1 MRIRI
6 VLSATLTALG
16 LMFLIPAA
24 AHAHGDTL
32 KVVVTGQ
39 RAGHVTTDITWENDG
54 DAVDETVAATVNAV
68 SVDGTR
74 TMGPWRLVRDPAA
87 APAGWTTAETL
98 PPGSWKVTVE
108 VGFPALGKGEL
119 EVGVPVVD
127 PAPTTGAATTGAAST
142 GATAGGTPAVPAP
155 TPEAAAGSTAGSGSA
170 AATSADSSSP
180 APAPSGTQAAAG
192 ADGDAVWWTTA
203 GVAVTA
209 LAGAGVGLLLRR
221 RRMRGACRTS

>member
-6 VLSATLTALG
+6 ALSATLAALG

-39 RAGHVTTDITWENDG
+39 RAGHVTADITWENDG

-68 SVDGTR
+68 SPDGSR

-87 APAGWTTAETL
+87 APTGWTTAEVL

-127 PAPTTGAATTGAAST
+127 PAPTTGAGTTAT
-142 GATAGGTPAVPAP
+142 GATDSATGGTPAVSAPSPAS
-155 TPEAAAGSTAGSGSA
+155 ASGSA
-170 AATSADSSSP
+170 ASGPAAPSSP
-180 APAPSGTQAAAG
+180 APASSGAQAAPASE
-192 ADGDAVWWTTA
+192 GDAIWWTTA
-203 GVAVTA
+203 GVAATA

>member
-6 VLSATLTALG
+6 ALSAALAAFG

-39 RAGHVTTDITWENDG
+39 REGRVTAAITWENDG

-68 SVDGTR
+68 SGDGTR

-87 APAGWTTAETL
+87 APTGWTTAEAL
-98 PPGSWKVTVE
+98 PPGNWKVSVD
-108 VGFPALGKGEL
+108 VGFPALGHGEL

-127 PAPTTGAATTGAAST
+127 PAPGTGTGTGTPVASAPAPVAPSAAS
-142 GATAGGTPAVPAP
+142 
-155 TPEAAAGSTAGSGSA
+155 SSSA
-170 AATSADSSSP
+170 AAASATASSP
-180 APAPSGTQAAAG
+180 ARQPAEPEGY
-192 ADGDAVWWTTA
+192 AVWWTTA

-209 LAGAGVGLLLRR
+209 LAGAAVGLLLRR
-221 RRMRGACRTS
+221 RRVRLGRLR

>member
-127 PAPTTGAATTGAAST
+127 PAPTTGA
-142 GATAGGTPAVPAP
+142 TAGGTPAVPAP

-180 APAPSGTQAAAG
+180 SPAPSGTQAAAG

>member
-6 VLSATLTALG
+6 ALSATLAALG
-16 LMFLIPAA
+16 LMFLLPAA

-39 RAGHVTTDITWENDG
+39 RAGHVTADITWENDG

-68 SVDGTR
+68 SVDGSR
-74 TMGPWRLVRDPAA
+74 TMGPWRLVRDTAA
-87 APAGWTTAETL
+87 APAGWTTAEAL
-98 PPGSWKVTVE
+98 PPGSWKVSVE

-127 PAPTTGAATTGAAST
+127 PAPTTGAGTTGS
-142 GATAGGTPAVPAP
+142 ATGGTPAVSAPNPASASGSDS
-155 TPEAAAGSTAGSGSA
+155 AASGSA
-170 AATSADSSSP
+170 AASSP
-180 APAPSGTQAAAG
+180 APAPSGTQAVPASE
-192 ADGDAVWWTTA
+192 GDAVWWTTA
-203 GVAVTA
+203 GVAATA

>member
-16 LMFLIPAA
+16 LMFLTPAA

-54 DAVDETVAATVNAV
+54 DAIDENVAATVNAI

-127 PAPTTGAATTGAAST
+127 PAPTTGAGPTGAAT
-142 GATAGGTPAVPAP
+142 GGTPAVSAP
-155 TPEAAAGSTAGSGSA
+155 TPDAASASASGSGSGSA
-170 AATSADSSSP
+170 AATSADASSP
-180 APAPSGTQAAAG
+180 APAPSGTQAAPDAEG
-192 ADGDAVWWTTA
+192 AAVWWTTA

>member
-6 VLSATLTALG
+6 ALSAAVTALG
-16 LMFLIPAA
+16 LLFLLPSV

-39 RAGHVTTDITWENDG
+39 RAGHVTTEITWENDG
-54 DAVDETVAATVNAV
+54 DAVDEAVSATVNAV

-74 TMGPWRLVRDPAA
+74 TLGPWVLVRDPAA
-87 APAGWTTAETL
+87 APAGWTTAEVL
-98 PPGSWKVTVE
+98 PPGSWKVSVD
-108 VGFPALGKGEL
+108 VGFPALGHGEL

-127 PAPTTGAATTGAAST
+127 PAPG
-142 GATAGGTPAVPAP
+142 TAGGTGTTGAPTPVASAPAPAP
-155 TPEAAAGSTAGSGSA
+155 TTASGAQSA
-170 AATSADSSSP
+170 SAQSAVPPPSP
-180 APAPSGTQAAAG
+180 APAPTASSAAE
-192 ADGDAVWWTTA
+192 GDAVWWTTA

-221 RRMRGACRTS
+221 RRLRRRLG

>member
-1 MRIRI
+1 MRIRTA
-6 VLSATLTALG
+6 LSATLAALG
-16 LMFLIPAA
+16 LMFLLPAA
-24 AHAHGDTL
+24 AQAHGDTL

-68 SVDGTR
+68 SVDGSR
-74 TMGPWRLVRDPAA
+74 TMGPWRLVRDTAA
-87 APAGWTTAETL
+87 APAGWTTAEVL
-98 PPGSWKVTVE
+98 PPGTWKVSVE

-127 PAPTTGAATTGAAST
+127 PAPTTGGGTTGG
-142 GATAGGTPAVPAP
+142 GATSATGGTPAVSAP
-155 TPEAAAGSTAGSGSA
+155 TPDAASGSDAA
-170 AATSADSSSP
+170 AATTADASSP
-180 APAPSGTQAAAG
+180 APAPSGTQAVSG
-192 ADGDAVWWTTA
+192 SEGYAVWWTTA